1 MKRIATLISILLFT
15 VAVFAQE
22 PGNKFRT
29 RMFELHNRN
38 ARDIYVAVRTLGSG
52 AQGADLNFNN
62 ETQTITVRDFPEN
75 IAAIEE
81 AIARL
86 DKPAPPAPAVEM
98 KISLLIG
105 SKAPLPGPAVPD
117 DLAPVVKQLQSTL
130 RYSHYG
136 LMAANIQRTRAGEG
150 IEGSAVAEPTLVGM
164 GPVFYNYRL
173 RNIRVEADGSSV
185 GVERFEF

>member
-1 MKRIATLISILLFT
+1 MKRFATLITILLFST
-15 VAVFAQE
+15 AAFGQE
-22 PGNKFRT
+22 KFHT
-29 RMFELHNRN
+29 KMIEVHNRN
-38 ARDIYVAVRTLGSG
+38 PHDIYVAVRTLGSG

-86 DKPAPPAPAVEM
+86 DRPTPPAPDVEL

-117 DLAPVVKQLQSTL
+117 DLASVVKQLQSTL
-130 RYSHYG
+130 RYSNYG
-136 LMAANIQRTRAGEG
+136 LMAANLQRTR
-150 IEGSAVAEPTLVGM
+150 
-164 GPVFYNYRL
+164 
-173 RNIRVEADGSSV
+173 
-185 GVERFEF
+185 